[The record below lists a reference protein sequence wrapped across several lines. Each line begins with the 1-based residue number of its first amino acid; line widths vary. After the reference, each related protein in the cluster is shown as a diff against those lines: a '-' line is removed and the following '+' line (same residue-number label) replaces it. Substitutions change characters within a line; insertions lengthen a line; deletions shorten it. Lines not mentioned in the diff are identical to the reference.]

1 MNINISDEDNKN
13 FYKYLEEI
21 GHKKI
26 KALVNAKI
34 TYEDLNHFI
43 KKQLFEE
50 YLKKAKDE
58 DLILFLLNKN
68 FTNQQI
74 NQIIKTRNENKDFY
88 KLLDTK
94 ISPDKMREQ
103 RNHGLENIDERT

>member
-1 MNINISDEDNKN
+1 MNIKITDEDNKN

-26 KALVNAKI
+26 KALANARIK
-34 TYEDLNHFI
+34 YEDLNPFI
-43 KKQLFEE
+43 KKQLFEQ
-50 YLKKAKDE
+50 YLKMAKDE

-68 FTNQQI
+68 FTNPQI
-74 NQIIKTRNENKDFY
+74 NQIIKTKNENKDFY

-94 ISPDKMREQ
+94 ISPDEMRIQ
-103 RNHGLENIDERT
+103 RNNGLKNIDERI

>member
-34 TYEDLNHFI
+34 TYEDLNPFI

-74 NQIIKTRNENKDFY
+74 NQIIKTKNENKDFY

-94 ISPDKMREQ
+94 ISPDEMRVQ
-103 RNHGLENIDERT
+103 RNNGLENIDERT